1 MVIIYAYVCEFSVCG
16 AMMCVYACMHVFV
29 HASVQAR
36 VHGWVVVVVT
46 C

>member
-1 MVIIYAYVCEFSVCG
+1 MCEFSVCG

-29 HASVQAR
+29 HAGAQAHVR
-36 VHGWVVVVVT
+36 GCVVVVVT